1 MSGEASRTWRL
12 ARLGAAI
19 VSVAVAY
26 APPSRAQ
33 DEAWGGLTVAAR
45 APGFHLTTGDDFG
58 GLFEGTTRESPDGQQ
73 APPPQKPT
81 PPSMQDLGFAPD
93 QDRGDAEAQ
102 ARLDKR
108 THMLKVHQTLGLITL
123 APMVATVLA
132 TGNVGSKGTESARN
146 LHGALGLVTVGLYI
160 TTASFA
166 IRAPSI
172 PGMETRGPIKV
183 HKALA
188 WVHGVG
194 MILTPILGAM
204 ARSQLNSGEKVHGIA
219 TAHGA
224 VAWATIGTYAV
235 AIGTVA
241 IKF

>member
-1 MSGEASRTWRL
+1 MWWEAPSAGRFTPWGVAVVFAAVVL
-12 ARLGAAI
+12 ARPARAEHAATGDA
-19 VSVAVAY
+19 SVAAM
-26 APPSRAQ
+26 S
-33 DEAWGGLTVAAR
+33 
-45 APGFHLTTGDDFG
+45 PGFHLATGEDFG
-58 GLFEGTTRESPDGQQ
+58 GLFEGSTPESPDGQQ
-73 APPPQKPT
+73 PAPPQKPT
-81 PPSMQDLGFAPD
+81 PSVQDLGFAPD
-93 QDRGDAEAQ
+93 QNRGDAEAQ

-123 APMVATVLA
+123 APMIATVLSS
-132 TGNVGSKGTESARN
+132 GNVGKNGTESARN
-146 LHGALGLVTVGLYI
+146 LHAALGLVTVGLYV

-194 MILTPILGAM
+194 MVLTPILGAM

-224 VAWATIGTYAV
+224 VAWVTIGTYAA
-235 AIGTVA
+235 AIGSVA